1 MKWLKIKRASIL
13 VLVVSVIYFSITL
26 MNQQK
31 VMDDR
36 NKEIEKILT
45 QIEQENQNRI
55 MLEKRKE
62 SVREDEYIEDV
73 AREKLGLVRQGE
85 RLFIDI
91 GRWQKDDK
99 IFV

>member
-91 GRWQKDDK
+91 GR
-99 IFV
+99 